1 MNKKIPEI
9 ITYLRTPQ
17 AIRERC
23 SSIFN
28 LACQDKLNNF
38 RVDLTQLDKC
48 ADYVIDITLKQYP
61 KLDIPFHSRWRHFQ
75 VGDVP
80 RLVELDQMLAGLT
93 PVEKAKVKFDL
104 AIISVLLDAGA
115 GANWQYTE
123 PETGL
128 IFSRSEGLAVCSF
141 RLFCQGFF
149 SSNPDFPWQA
159 DTRGLSQIDI
169 QTLAQG
175 FQISPKNPLVGLEGR
190 LELLQRLGQ
199 VLDRDSQLFGIDSPR
214 PGNMV
219 DYLWPNQANKEVI
232 QATSVLNA
240 VLEGLG
246 DIWPGRS
253 TISGINLGD
262 VWPHALL
269 KSDRLGDEY
278 IPFHK
283 LSQWLTYSLL
293 EPLQE
298 LGLKIIGLDDLT
310 GLAEYRNGGL
320 FIDMGLIQIKNPLI
334 LQQQH
339 LPGSEIIVE
348 WRALTISLL
357 DKVAQVIQAKLNLN
371 SSELP
376 LVKVLQ
382 GGTWTTGR
390 KIAKE
395 LRKDGAPPIKIKSDG
410 TVF

>member
-1 MNKKIPEI
+1 MNKKVQEAIG
-9 ITYLRTPQ
+9 YLKTPL

-23 SSIFN
+23 DRIFS
-28 LACQDKLNNF
+28 LACQDQLKNF
-38 RVDLTQLDKC
+38 TVDLTQLDKC
-48 ADYVIDITLKQYP
+48 ADYVINVIYEDYP
-61 KLDIPFHSRWRHFQ
+61 TLDIPFHSRWRHFQ

-80 RLVELDQMLAGLT
+80 RLAEFDQVLAGLT

-104 AIISVLLDAGA
+104 AIASVLLDAGA
-115 GANWQYTE
+115 GADWQYCE

-128 IFSRSEGLAVCSF
+128 VFSRSEGLAVCTF
-141 RLFCQGFF
+141 WLFCQGFF
-149 SSNPDFPWQA
+149 SSNPDFPWQV
-159 DTRGLSQIDI
+159 DTRGLSQLDI

-175 FQISPKNPLVGLEGR
+175 FQVGAENPLVGLEGR

-199 VLDRDSQLFGIDSPR
+199 VLGQHPLFFGIDHPR

-219 DYLWPNQANKEVI
+219 DYLLQYQANNEEIK
-232 QATSVLNA
+232 ATSVLSA

-246 DIWPGRS
+246 EIWPGRS

-262 VWPHALL
+262 VWPYPPLQA
-269 KSDRLGDEY
+269 DCLGDEY

-293 EPLQE
+293 EPLQD

-320 FIDMGLIQIKNPLI
+320 FIDIGLIQVKHPLI
-334 LQQQH
+334 WQQQH
-339 LPGSEIIVE
+339 LPSSEVIVE
-348 WRALTISLL
+348 WRALTVILL
-357 DKVAQVIQAKLNLN
+357 DKIATSIQEKLNLN
-371 SSELP
+371 ASELP

-382 GGTWTTGR
+382 GGTWTAGR

>member
-1 MNKKIPEI
+1 RRKKKEGRRQKVSPLPPFERGGSRRKNSLW
-9 ITYLRTPQ
+9 TQTPNSFQ
-17 AIRERC
+17 H
-23 SSIFN
+23 
-28 LACQDKLNNF
+28 
-38 RVDLTQLDKC
+38 RVD
-48 ADYVIDITLKQYP
+48 
-61 KLDIPFHSRWRHFQ
+61 
-75 VGDVP
+75 GG
-80 RLVELDQMLAGLT
+80 EL
-93 PVEKAKVKFDL
+93 
-104 AIISVLLDAGA
+104 
-115 GANWQYTE
+115 
-123 PETGL
+123 
-128 IFSRSEGLAVCSF
+128 
-141 RLFCQGFF
+141 
-149 SSNPDFPWQA
+149 NPPQNRKD
-159 DTRGLSQIDI
+159 
-169 QTLAQG
+169 
-175 FQISPKNPLVGLEGR
+175 
-190 LELLQRLGQ
+190 
-199 VLDRDSQLFGIDSPR
+199 
-214 PGNMV
+214 
-219 DYLWPNQANKEVI
+219 KEVI

-246 DIWPGRS
+246 DIWPGRH

-262 VWPHALL
+262 VWPHSLL
-269 KSDRLGDEY
+269 KTDCLGDEY

-320 FIDMGLIQIKNPLI
+320 FIDMGLIQIKNSLV

-357 DKVAQVIQAKLNLN
+357 DKVAQVIREKLNLN

-382 GGTWTTGR
+382 GGTWTAGR